1 MTKTTDLSF
10 ISNNVKG
17 IQNSLK
23 DLKLLVILKKTYLI
37 MVSFL
42 QKTNTSSKDEIKW
55 KYIIKNDENGRF
67 LLLEAMIDIHV
78 FVLINLYNPNTEKE
92 QVSKWKKESNAT
104 NI

>member
-1 MTKTTDLSF
+1 MLKEFRTL
-10 ISNNVKG
+10 
-17 IQNSLK
+17 LK

-42 QKTNTSSKDEIKW
+42 QKTNSSSKDEIKW

-67 LLLEAMIDIHV
+67 LLLEAMIDKHV
-78 FVLINLYNPNTEKE
+78 FILINLYNPNTEKE